1 MQKNNIFIF
10 NQLAIR
16 SALAKTLS
24 CCLAFFLAIALR
36 TEHPFWALISAF
48 VIPYANIG
56 STLTTA
62 FKRIFATIL
71 GVGLGMVIIIL
82 FATYKLVFIIVV
94 FLTVTILM
102 NFHYKYNSYIFLMS
116 SITFV
121 LLVVTV
127 FIAPDK
133 IITTAF
139 FRCLEIT
146 IGVLSDSLVT
156 ILLFPNLVSKKIRG
170 MEKEIIPEFFNLAIK
185 GFKKDKDFL
194 LGKNNLLE
202 KINNIIK
209 ARTDAKIENILPWQ
223 RNNHSFDVEL
233 EFSIVIKLI
242 ENYYSSNYKAINLT
256 TILKDAEQ
264 TCLALNN
271 NEITLTMYN
280 EKILSLAEE
289 ITERKVKVIIKA
301 LFISTEIDSSFCQPI
316 TPTPVSK
323 YLELVNFRQGIKAAL
338 SVLCLPFIW
347 IAFNLPGLGQVGISA
362 VILMKMDENN
372 AKETAWKRTLGCIT
386 GVVIGLFLVGLGI
399 TNFALYISVF
409 AIITFIIALLFYSD
423 NQKSY
428 IYLQVFVAMA
438 VTIVTNEEPVMTMS
452 SGLQRAS
459 GVILGVISASV
470 INYLLWPISA
480 NKFFRMKLAEVQQNL
495 LMIIRNIE
503 KEPDYLNINQLHQ
516 FHQELVKLRNTKV
529 INAQFND
536 RIKEPLYQ
544 SLQLVFNNLYVIQTN
559 RELLS
564 KEQKEILPTLL
575 KKLEL
580 LLVEI
585 NFTKDSIIT
594 FPASYK
600 ALFSEFPDNIE
611 LLSRTLVCINNSEM
625 QQTTSSADIM
635 LRGMGF

>member
-1 MQKNNIFIF
+1 
-10 NQLAIR
+10 
-16 SALAKTLS
+16 
-24 CCLAFFLAIALR
+24 
-36 TEHPFWALISAF
+36 
-48 VIPYANIG
+48 
-56 STLTTA
+56 
-62 FKRIFATIL
+62 
-71 GVGLGMVIIIL
+71 
-82 FATYKLVFIIVV
+82 
-94 FLTVTILM
+94 
-102 NFHYKYNSYIFLMS
+102 
-116 SITFV
+116 
-121 LLVVTV
+121 
-127 FIAPDK
+127 
-133 IITTAF
+133 
-139 FRCLEIT
+139 
-146 IGVLSDSLVT
+146 
-156 ILLFPNLVSKKIRG
+156 
-170 MEKEIIPEFFNLAIK
+170 
-185 GFKKDKDFL
+185 
-194 LGKNNLLE
+194 
-202 KINNIIK
+202 
-209 ARTDAKIENILPWQ
+209 
-223 RNNHSFDVEL
+223 
-233 EFSIVIKLI
+233 
-242 ENYYSSNYKAINLT
+242 
-256 TILKDAEQ
+256 
-264 TCLALNN
+264 
-271 NEITLTMYN
+271 
-280 EKILSLAEE
+280 
-289 ITERKVKVIIKA
+289 
-301 LFISTEIDSSFCQPI
+301 
-316 TPTPVSK
+316 
-323 YLELVNFRQGIKAAL
+323 
-338 SVLCLPFIW
+338 
-347 IAFNLPGLGQVGISA
+347 
-362 VILMKMDENN
+362 
-372 AKETAWKRTLGCIT
+372 
-386 GVVIGLFLVGLGI
+386 
-399 TNFALYISVF
+399 
-409 AIITFIIALLFYSD
+409 
-423 NQKSY
+423 
-428 IYLQVFVAMA
+428 MA

-480 NKFFRMKLAEVQQNL
+480 NKFFRMKLAEVQQSL